1 MKVGQLCTRTV
12 AVARGHERVVVAARR
27 MRDLHVGSLVI
38 VEDTDD
44 SVRPVGLVTDRD
56 LLFALVGAHHPHA
69 TEELRLE
76 QVVSTD
82 LVSATEDEDVSAAL
96 ERMKDRGVRRLPV
109 VDEHGILQG
118 IFAYDDHVEWMAE
131 QLSEMAQLVANEQRR
146 ERGLRA

>member
-12 AVARGHERVVVAARR
+12 AVARGHEKVVVAARR

-56 LLFALVGAHHPHA
+56 LLFALVGAHPHS

-76 QVVSTD
+76 QVVATD